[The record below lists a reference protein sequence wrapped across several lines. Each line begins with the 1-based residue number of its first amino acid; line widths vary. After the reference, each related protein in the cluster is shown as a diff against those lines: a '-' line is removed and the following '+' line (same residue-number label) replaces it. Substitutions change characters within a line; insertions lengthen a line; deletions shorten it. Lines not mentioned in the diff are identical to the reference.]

1 MADAVTAQ
9 LRGHDY
15 QGLLFWLEATL
26 LLDLK
31 SNVVRV
37 TYEAK
42 GPKAFDDV
50 VVEYDPAVVMGGSD
64 RVSATYISSK
74 WKTTSADRFGHLDL
88 AEPAFI
94 GATSVSFLQRL
105 KDAQEALAPT
115 GAGIRFQLVTPARI
129 ADADDLRKL
138 VSMYNRA
145 FLVDSLLDGTGD
157 HSWTGRIRHVW
168 RRHLGLA
175 SDDELRPIL
184 SLLQIYDGHA
194 STLELI
200 NRVNDRLRSVGLTTI
215 DASRTDNRYDDLI
228 HKLKGRGINTFDRT
242 SFRALCADEG
252 LFAMTHT
259 AGALPSVKRI
269 AIRSF
274 IDFGEVVEAQA
285 DSTLVLTNEF
295 QQRYIA
301 KDDGWRLAIQPKVEQ
316 FLRDA
321 VRGAKRIQLVLD
333 AHASIAFVAGALIHT
348 KTGVAVEFV
357 QKTRGIGERI
367 WRVDEPPPPGSEALV
382 SGDEGVA
389 PGQPDIALAIGIS
402 NPVLEEVRRFVG
414 ASLLSVGRIVSFV
427 PKGGPS
433 QQAVKNGG
441 HAARMAEQIAN
452 ELRSSRTRAEA
463 GSTIHIFASCPNA
476 LLFYLGQQSRG
487 FGRVHMYEFDFERHR
502 HKTYQLS
509 IVLGEKAP

>member
-26 LLDLK
+26 LLDPK

-88 AEPAFI
+88 AEPTFI

-157 HSWTGRIRHVW
+157 HSWTGRIRHGW

-228 HKLKGRGINTFDRT
+228 HKLKGRGINTLDRA
-242 SFRALCADEG
+242 SFRALCTDEG

-259 AGALPSVKRI
+259 AGAPPSVKRI

-301 KDDGWRLAIQPKVEQ
+301 KDDGWRLAACNVVI
-316 FLRDA
+316 DCT
-321 VRGAKRIQLVLD
+321 GNDGVLD
-333 AHASIAFVAGALIHT
+333 AMRDHEWNGEKLFVSLSLGWRARRLYCFASRGTQFPRSDFRERFAPWAAREISERKVAGDDAPWEGIGCWHPVFPASGADVALMAA
-348 KTGVAVEFV
+348 VAVKFV
-357 QKTRGIGERI
+357 QRALTSDIGRVFSVYERAGEDGAFEGIKEVQSKVGEAGPR
-367 WRVDEPPPPGSEALV
+367 P
-382 SGDEGVA
+382 SG
-389 PGQPDIALAIGIS
+389 Q
-402 NPVLEEVRRFVG
+402 
-414 ASLLSVGRIVSFV
+414 SLLV
-427 PKGGPS
+427 
-433 QQAVKNGG
+433 A
-441 HAARMAEQIAN
+441 
-452 ELRSSRTRAEA
+452 
-463 GSTIHIFASCPNA
+463 
-476 LLFYLGQQSRG
+476 
-487 FGRVHMYEFDFERHR
+487 
-502 HKTYQLS
+502 
-509 IVLGEKAP
+509 